1 MYTSGTTAGP
11 KPVLLSYENWQWNAI
26 GSALALGLE
35 RDERWLCP
43 MPLAHVGGLSI
54 QLRSAI
60 YATTVLLHGRFD
72 VEAVL
77 DGLMDPG
84 RPVTLVSLVPTM
96 LSRLLDAGLR
106 EPPSLRWALLGGG
119 PIAPALLERA
129 RAAGVPVAPSYGMTE
144 GCSQIATFGWPL
156 YGFELRIDGSG
167 ELLVRGPAVAPGAL
181 APDGWLHTGDLGSL
195 DERGRLTI
203 EGRVADTIV
212 TGGENVAPIE
222 VEAALLEHPAVA
234 DAGVL
239 GRADPEWGEAVVA
252 KVVLRPGASAP
263 TPAELR
269 AHCAAR
275 LAPFKVPKAIELV
288 AAAPARGHRQVAAPR
303 ARRAGR
309 PRRGER
315 AVAVRRARHTAAMNL
330 RLAGALRRRRD
341 RMPPWRWPAVA
352 GRGGGAAT
360 ARRPPRGRMPPG
372 HRGAACAGGTP
383 TIDVGPATVGHPIP
397 SGFVGLSIE
406 YRSLE
411 TYAGSDPGALDPP
424 FVQLLRNL
432 APEQVRPA
440 DRRRQQ
446 RLDVVAGRPRATPP
460 GVRYS
465 TSTTTGSRSP
475 GRSRTPS
482 AAG

>member
-1 MYTSGTTAGP
+1 MEPWVARAARVRADGAALEMGESRLSYRDLLDCARAAGGALLERGVGPGDRVGLALPSEELVVALHGCMLIGAVAVPIDLRLRDSERAQRSEGCLLVLEEPVSGPAAEARELHPRDTATVMYTSGTTAGP

-26 GSALALGLE
+26 GSALALGLD

-60 YATTVLLHGRFD
+60 YTTTVLLHGRFD

-84 RPVTLVSLVPTM
+84 RAVTLVSLVPTM

-119 PIAPALLERA
+119 PIAPALLDRA
-129 RAAGVPVAPSYGMTE
+129 RAAGIPVAPSYGMTE

-181 APDGWLHTGDLGSL
+181 SPDGWLHTGDLGSL
-195 DERGRLTI
+195 DDRGRLTI

-252 KVVLRPGASAP
+252 KVVLRPGVSAP

-288 AAAPARGHRQVAAPR
+288 AKLPRGATGKLLRRELAGRDGEGGASER
-303 ARRAGR
+303 RRAEPGTLR
-309 PRRGER
+309 P
-315 AVAVRRARHTAAMNL
+315 
-330 RLAGALRRRRD
+330 
-341 RMPPWRWPAVA
+341 
-352 GRGGGAAT
+352 
-360 ARRPPRGRMPPG
+360 
-372 HRGAACAGGTP
+372 
-383 TIDVGPATVGHPIP
+383 
-397 SGFVGLSIE
+397 
-406 YRSLE
+406 
-411 TYAGSDPGALDPP
+411 
-424 FVQLLRNL
+424 
-432 APEQVRPA
+432 
-440 DRRRQQ
+440 
-446 RLDVVAGRPRATPP
+446 
-460 GVRYS
+460 
-465 TSTTTGSRSP
+465 
-475 GRSRTPS
+475 
-482 AAG
+482 